1 MEYPSAALR
10 ALLLVF
16 VLCFAFLH
24 NTAFAQPS
32 GAGGMTGTVSG
43 RVVDANSKNPIEFA
57 TITLISAR
65 DSSIATGGISDQNGR
80 FLIDD
85 VKMGAYQVHIS
96 FIGFEITKRGPIR
109 LNPRDGIKVDLGEVQ
124 LLPMVNALEAAEVVE
139 KREFMEL
146 MMDKRVFN
154 VGENLGVTGGNAT
167 DVLETLPSIEVDADG
182 AVSLRGSQN
191 VTILIDG
198 KPSSLTGASRQAILE
213 QLPAASID
221 RIEVITNP
229 SAKYDA
235 DGMTGIINIVL
246 KKNKLSGFNGN
257 VSISA
262 ATGDQYNGS
271 LGLNYRT
278 KKANVF
284 ANYAYRY
291 SDTFSRSTTDRT
303 TFFPGPDLVLDQDE
317 DGFNIRQSHN
327 VNLGTDFYL
336 NPSNTLSVGAR
347 LNFGG
352 STGEELLYNDQFY
365 DDGAPLRY
373 YTREGFDDSQN
384 FGYDLTAGWR
394 ADFTGRDHFL
404 TADLQYG
411 NALSDNNTDIINTDF
426 DALGLPMDGLTA
438 FERNRSEDLNETLT
452 IQTDYSRPLHGEK
465 GKIET
470 GYKTIVRNIDTGFFG
485 ESLDNETNIFSP
497 QVDRN
502 NDFRYSE
509 AIHAVYASYGRKI
522 KKFSLQGGLRAEQV
536 YTRSELLTTDER
548 FRNDY
553 FSLFPSAY
561 ATYAVSDKSDL
572 SLSYSRRISRPGTRQ
587 LNPFPNY
594 TNELNIFNG
603 NPFLLPEYIH
613 AMEAGY
619 NLRRK
624 RTTWLAS
631 VYLQDMSNVISRFN
645 RVDTNGVNFGTWEN
659 IADVQSLGIELIANT
674 EILPWWNI
682 NLSGNGYRKQNNGS
696 NLEGQLR
703 NTALSWSLRAMSS
716 MKFKNGYNIQIS
728 GFYRA
733 PEQFIQGDFSGFS
746 FIDVSVK
753 KSVFKNKGSITLNLR
768 DAFDTREFN
777 FDLVGPTFTQA
788 RYRKRESRNLFVTFS
803 YNFGKLESGRDRR
816 KGRSGG
822 GEGGFEGGG
831 MDME

>member
-1 MEYPSAALR
+1 MEYPASALR
-10 ALLLVF
+10 AFF
-16 VLCFAFLH
+16 VLITLIFSVFSNALL
-24 NTAFAQPS
+24 AQPA
-32 GAGGMTGTVSG
+32 GAGSMAGSVFG
-43 RVVDANSKNPIEFA
+43 RVLDANSKKPIEFA
-57 TITLISAR
+57 TVTLIAVR
-65 DSSIATGGISDQNGR
+65 DSSIATGGISEQSGR
-80 FLIDD
+80 FNIDD
-85 VKMGAYQVHIS
+85 VKMGAYTVQIS
-96 FIGFEITKRGPIR
+96 FIGFEITKIGPVR
-109 LNPRDGIKVDLGEVQ
+109 LNPKDGIKIDLGEV
-124 LLPMVNALEAAEVVE
+124 LLKPMINALEAAEVVE
-139 KREFMEL
+139 KREYMEL
-146 MMDKRVFN
+146 LMDKRVFN

-167 DVLETLPSIEVDADG
+167 DVLETIPSIEVDADG

-198 KPSSLTGASRQAILE
+198 KPSSLTGSSRQAILE

-246 KKNKLSGFNGN
+246 KKNKLSGFHGN

-291 SDTFSRSTTDRT
+291 ADVFSKSTTDRT
-303 TFFPGPDLVLDQDE
+303 TFFPGPDLLLDQDE

-327 VNLGTDFYL
+327 LNIGTDFYL
-336 NPSNTLSVGAR
+336 NPSSTLSVGAR

-352 STGEELLYNDQFY
+352 NTGEELLFNDQFY

-373 YTREGFDDSQN
+373 YTREGFEDSEN

-394 ADFTGRDHFL
+394 NDFAGRDHFI

-411 NALSDNNTDIINTDF
+411 NSFSDNFTDIINTDL
-426 DALGLPMDGLTA
+426 DLLGLPVDDTFD
-438 FERNRSEDLNETLT
+438 FERNRSEDINETLT
-452 IQTDYSRPLHGEK
+452 VQTDYSRPLKGEK

-470 GYKTIVRNIDTGFFG
+470 GYKTIVRNIETGFFG
-485 ESLDNETNIFSP
+485 ESLDNDTDTFNP

-522 KKFSLQGGLRAEQV
+522 NKFSLQGGLRAEQV
-536 YTRSELLTTDER
+536 YTRSDLLTTDER

-561 ATYAVSDKSDL
+561 ATYSVTEKSDF

-594 TNELNIFNG
+594 TNELNIFSG

-624 RTTWLAS
+624 KTTWLAS

-659 IADVQSLGIELIANT
+659 IADVRSVGIELIANT
-674 EILPWWNI
+674 EILPWWSLNV
-682 NLSGNGYRKQNNGS
+682 SGNGYRKQNNGT

-753 KSVFKNKGSITLNLR
+753 KSVLKNKGSVTLNLR

-777 FDLVGPTFTQA
+777 FSLVGPTFTQE

-816 KGRSGG
+816 KGRSGA
-822 GEGGFEGGG
+822 GEGGFDRGG
-831 MDME
+831 MDMD